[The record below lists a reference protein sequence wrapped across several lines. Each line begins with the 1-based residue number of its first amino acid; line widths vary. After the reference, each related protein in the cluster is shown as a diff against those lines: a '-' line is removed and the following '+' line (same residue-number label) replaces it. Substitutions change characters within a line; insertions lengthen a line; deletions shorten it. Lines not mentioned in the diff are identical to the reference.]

1 MEPVW
6 LESLQKYS
14 CPYCGGAEADSDVDV
29 RLVVLKDHIRSGQS
43 IYLHHQGILYRNL
56 PAVREFNLFD
66 EDHQFWQQIWD
77 HVRCSSEMLLSPLE
91 GRGGYEYA
99 DC

>member
-1 MEPVW
+1 MSGLKVFRNIPVHIV
-6 LESLQKYS
+6 EDH
-14 CPYCGGAEADSDVDV
+14 PEAGSDVDV

-66 EDHQFWQQIWD
+66 EDHQFWQHIWD
-77 HVRCSSEMLLSPLE
+77 HVRCSSEMLRTFTV
-91 GRGGYEYA
+91 GRS
-99 DC
+99 